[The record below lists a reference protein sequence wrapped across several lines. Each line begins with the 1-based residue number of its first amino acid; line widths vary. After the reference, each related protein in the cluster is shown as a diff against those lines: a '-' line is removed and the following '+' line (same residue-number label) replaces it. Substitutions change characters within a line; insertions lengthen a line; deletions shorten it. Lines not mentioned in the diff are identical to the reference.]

1 MRNMV
6 SNGNFDFNFTI
17 IGLINSVK
25 TIGVFKYIDCLSHI
39 LKTSIIGQCNFS
51 FKDLDISIEDKLKS
65 FSLFSSFNNSL
76 SYHLITT
83 MLLYDNDIVL
93 KFSRHTLVQLN
104 TYC

>member
-17 IGLINSVK
+17 IGQINSVK
-25 TIGVFKYIDCLSHI
+25 TIGIFKYIDCLSHI
-39 LKTSIIGQCNFS
+39 LKISINDRCNFS

-65 FSLFSSFNNSL
+65 FSLFSLFNNSL

-93 KFSRHTLVQLN
+93 KFSRHTLLQLN
-104 TYC
+104 THC